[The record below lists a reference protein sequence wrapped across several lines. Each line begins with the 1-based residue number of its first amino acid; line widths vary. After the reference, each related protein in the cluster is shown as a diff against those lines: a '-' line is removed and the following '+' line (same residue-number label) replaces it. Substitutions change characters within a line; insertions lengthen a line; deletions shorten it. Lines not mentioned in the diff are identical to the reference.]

1 MMPPQGGVFI
11 SNDVPEAVL
20 RVTEDIMISL
30 VRAACTNS
38 PAPHPRRPSVGIIGV
53 GAFGELCIP
62 HLRRFLRVKLYDPVR
77 DLGVLC
83 ERHEVEAVNLNEVAR
98 QDIVLLA
105 LPFRHLQSVAR
116 EIAPHLRPGSI
127 VVDVCSIKTKPLSI
141 LEEELPPTINIIGMH
156 PLFGPQSSRDGIKGL
171 RIALCPVRGSKGPI
185 VERFL
190 RRELELEVIRMTAE
204 QHDRQMAYVQGL
216 THLIA
221 RIVVAMDVPPLE
233 HTTTTFSHLDRMTSM
248 VRHDSD
254 EVFRTIIK
262 DNPFVDDVI
271 KSFVKATKDVL
282 QPFGHPANSDALS

>member
-1 MMPPQGGVFI
+1 M
-11 SNDVPEAVL
+11 
-20 RVTEDIMISL
+20 TSL
-30 VRAACTNS
+30 VQAACTSS

-62 HLRRFLRVKLYDPVR
+62 HLSRSLRVKLYDPVR
-77 DLGVLC
+77 DLGALC
-83 ERHEVEAVNLNEVAR
+83 ERHEVEAVDLNEAAR

-105 LPFRHLQSVAR
+105 LPFRHLRSVAR
-116 EIAPHLRPGSI
+116 EIAPHVRPGSL
-127 VVDVCSIKTKPLSI
+127 VVDVCSIKTKPLLI
-141 LEEELPPTINIIGMH
+141 LEEELPPTIDIIGMH

-171 RIALCPVRGSKGPI
+171 RIVLCPVRGRRGPM

-190 RRELELEVIRMTAE
+190 KRELELDVIRMTAE

-233 HTTTTFSHLDRMTSM
+233 HTTTTFSHLDRMIGM

-254 EVFRTIIK
+254 ELFRTIIE
-262 DNPFVDDVI
+262 DNPFVDDVM
-271 KSFVKATKDVL
+271 KSFVKAAKDVL